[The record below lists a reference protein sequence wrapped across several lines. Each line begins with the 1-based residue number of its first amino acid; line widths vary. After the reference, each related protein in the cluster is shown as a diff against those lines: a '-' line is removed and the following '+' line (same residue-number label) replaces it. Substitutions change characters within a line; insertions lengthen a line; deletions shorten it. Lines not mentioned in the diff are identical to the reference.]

1 MDVTHNRKINDIN
14 YCFDI
19 LKAEGEKTTN
29 IIGSSIHLNKGK
41 LKFKRDKDFNF
52 LCYDADVLGSEIFA
66 HCFVIPVLIFM
77 LGLTIPSIWV
87 LIICFSTGIF
97 FSNIIVYDNYNFR
110 RKPKKDK
117 VIHKSLVIFCSF
129 LISLALFL
137 YISDFAI
144 TFTENKRDLPK
155 YAVQM
160 KNILDAIPDCVYK
173 WKFDN

>member
-19 LKAEGEKTTN
+19 LKAEGEKTID
-29 IIGSSIHLNKGK
+29 IIKSSIHLNKGK
-41 LKFKRDKDFNF
+41 LKFKRDRDFNF
-52 LCYDADVLGSEIFA
+52 LCYDADILSNEIFT
-66 HCFVIPVLIFM
+66 HCFVIPLMMFLIGLVL
-77 LGLTIPSIWV
+77 PSIWV
-87 LIICFSTGIF
+87 FIICFPIGIF
-97 FSNIIVYDNYNFR
+97 LSNIIIYDNYNFN

-137 YISDFAI
+137 RVSDFAI
-144 TFTENKRDLPK
+144 TFVESKMDTPK
-155 YAVQM
+155 YVIQM
-160 KNILDAIPDCVYK
+160 KSILDAIPDFVYK

>member
-19 LKAEGEKTTN
+19 LKAEGEKTN
-29 IIGSSIHLNKGK
+29 DIIRSSIHLNKGK
-41 LKFKRDKDFNF
+41 LKFKRDRDFNF
-52 LCYDADVLGSEIFA
+52 LCYDTDVLGIEIFTY
-66 HCFVIPVLIFM
+66 CFVMPLFIFLI
-77 LGLTIPSIWV
+77 GITIPSIWAF
-87 LIICFSTGIF
+87 IICFSIGIF
-97 FSNIIVYDNYNFR
+97 LSINLIYDNFNFN

-117 VIHKSLVIFCSF
+117 VIRKSLVIFCSF

-137 YISDFAI
+137 RVSDFAI
-144 TFTENKRDLPK
+144 TFAENKRDLPK

-160 KNILDAIPDCVYK
+160 KSILDVIPDCVYK